1 MLSLDHGAVFQASL
15 SMASFL
21 LNTELPSVTHMLQ
34 AGRPV
39 MALSSLL
46 YGPNTLSQ
54 VRICSLLLRYS
65 SSQADIE
72 RKHDET
78 N

>member
-1 MLSLDHGAVFQASL
+1 
-15 SMASFL
+15 MASFL

-54 VRICSLLLRYS
+54 VRICSLLLRYT